1 MKIMVI
7 QETYIKVV
15 VTIQEKTYAVDYE
28 LIDSVKHRR
37 IVRKFRRTEERPG
50 KKRDGLGVFV
60 LKSNFITDSNG
71 RCQWYAVMKV
81 ENIERQ
87 EPTER

>member
-1 MKIMVI
+1 M
-7 QETYIKVV
+7 
-15 VTIQEKTYAVDYE
+15 
-28 LIDSVKHRR
+28 
-37 IVRKFRRTEERPG
+37 RKFRRIEERPG